1 LGCVDLSKCVKV
13 KILKLRKKPKGI
25 DVRIPKEVAE
35 KMNLK
40 DKEKVEVYVDYENE
54 LIIYKPF

>member
-1 LGCVDLSKCVKV
+1 MGCVDLSRCVKV
-13 KILKLRKKPKGI
+13 KILKLRKKQKGV
-25 DVRIPKEVAE
+25 DVRIPKEVVE

-40 DKEKVEVYVDYENE
+40 GKEKVEVYVDYENG

>member
-1 LGCVDLSKCVKV
+1 LGCVDIDRCVKV
-13 KILKLRKKPKGI
+13 KILKLRRNSKGYF
-25 DVRIPKEVAE
+25 VRIPNEVAE

-40 DKEKVEVYVDYENE
+40 DKEKVEVYADYENG